1 MPFAS
6 RNFQT
11 TLYCTSCHTLLRAV
25 RGCQEVRLHCPG
37 CKKTYALEQFG
48 TTLDELMEEH
58 LANIPCN
65 RL

>member
-1 MPFAS
+1 MVFGS

-11 TLYCTSCHTLLRAV
+11 TLHCKRCQSLLRAI
-25 RGCQEVRLHCPG
+25 RGCQEVSLHCPACG
-37 CKKTYALEQFG
+37 AAYTLRHFG